1 MEPLGPS
8 VGCENLTRVWKERF
22 PIRNTEPEHREEDIH
37 TEGQPG
43 IEYQRLSG
51 LRVMSVWGEW
61 PSVRGQSHERMV
73 KTYLQKG
80 TEYQCSA
87 A

>member
-1 MEPLGPS
+1 MRTLP
-8 VGCENLTRVWKERF
+8 GCGRRDFLF
-22 PIRNTEPEHREEDIH
+22 GIPEPEHREEDIH

-43 IEYQRLSG
+43 MEYQRLSG

-80 TEYQCSA
+80 TEYQSSA